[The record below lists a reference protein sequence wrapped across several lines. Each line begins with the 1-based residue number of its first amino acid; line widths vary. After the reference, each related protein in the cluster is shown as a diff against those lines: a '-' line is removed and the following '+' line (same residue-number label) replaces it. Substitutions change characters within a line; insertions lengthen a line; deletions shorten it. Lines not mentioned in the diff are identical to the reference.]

1 MSRMS
6 PGAVY
11 CLFCERLGAV
21 RKDLGYIA
29 DDGTTGRVAGIAC
42 RACGYIAAEP
52 GAPYIPENRVDLHGM
67 TAIDWMLTGLRAAGC
82 DPRPR
87 P

>member
-1 MSRMS
+1 MS
-6 PGAVY
+6 ALY
-11 CLFCERLGAV
+11 CPACEAPGAV
-21 RKDLGYIA
+21 RKNLSYIA

-42 RACGYIAAEP
+42 RACGYIAQDRGAAYIAE
-52 GAPYIPENRVDLHGM
+52 GRLDLGGR
-67 TAIDWMLTGLRAAGC
+67 TALEWMLTGLRAAGC